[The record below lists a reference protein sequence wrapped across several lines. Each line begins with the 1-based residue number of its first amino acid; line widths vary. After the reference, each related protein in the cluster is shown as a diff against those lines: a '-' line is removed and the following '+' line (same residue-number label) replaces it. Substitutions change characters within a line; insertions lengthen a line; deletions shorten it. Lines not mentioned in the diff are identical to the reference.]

1 MVEGERSITH
11 CQQVD
16 LGLDMSTES
25 TTRRWNSLLWVWSMA
40 VVVLTLS
47 ILFSEGMSHPRGE
60 SPLALPMYVMLPGL
74 FTVLGTAIAVRQPG
88 NRIAYL
94 FLFMGLCLLV
104 SVWADFQV
112 GLSAPSDPT
121 VLDALAVVW
130 FDAGFQLGIFIPLGL
145 LLHIFPTGRVLSRR
159 WRWAWWAAGVC
170 ALVSLF
176 AELSVTEVSPNLQPG
191 LPEWWIP
198 NPIGF
203 TDTGTM
209 GHPTYAVVIGLTF
222 LPLLFGGVASIILRY
237 RRSDAQVRAQVRWVV
252 FALMLMV
259 VVGLGPTFV
268 GYYGANIFLALAL
281 IPASVTIAIARYRLF
296 DIDRLISRTVG
307 YAIVIGL
314 LAALFALV
322 TTLPGLLVG
331 GFDSEGEAASAPP
344 LLVAASTL
352 AVAVLFNPVRQ
363 RVLGWVDRRFNR
375 SRYDAELVVEQFGER
390 LRDETDLENIAE
402 EAVAAILTT
411 LEPSSVGLWVR
422 DLDT

>member
-1 MVEGERSITH
+1 M
-11 CQQVD
+11 
-16 LGLDMSTES
+16 
-25 TTRRWNSLLWVWSMA
+25 
-40 VVVLTLS
+40 
-47 ILFSEGMSHPRGE
+47 
-60 SPLALPMYVMLPGL
+60 
-74 FTVLGTAIAVRQPG
+74 LGTTIAIRQPG
-88 NRIAYL
+88 NRIANL
-94 FLFMGLCLLV
+94 FLFMGSCLMV

-130 FDAGFQLGIFIPLGL
+130 FDAGFQVGIFVPLGV
-145 LLHIFPTGRVLSRR
+145 LLHIFPTGSVLSRR
-159 WRWAWWAAGVC
+159 WRWAWWAACVC
-170 ALVSLF
+170 ALASLF
-176 AELSVTEVSPNLQPG
+176 AELSVREVSPNLQPG

-198 NPIGF
+198 NPFGF

-209 GHPTYAVVIGLTF
+209 GHPAYVLVLGLTF
-222 LPLLFGGVASIILRY
+222 LPLILGGITSIILRY

-281 IPASVTIAIARYRLF
+281 IPVSVTIAIARYRLF

-307 YAIVIGL
+307 YAVVIGL

-344 LLVAASTL
+344 LVVAASTL
-352 AVAVLFNPVRQ
+352 AVAALFNPLRR
-363 RVLGWVDRRFNR
+363 RVFGWVDRRFNR
-375 SRYDAELVVEQFGER
+375 SRYDAELVVAQFGER
-390 LRDETDLENIAE
+390 LRDETDLENIAD
-402 EAVAAILTT
+402 EAVAAALAA

-422 DLDT
+422 NLET

>member
-1 MVEGERSITH
+1 
-11 CQQVD
+11 
-16 LGLDMSTES
+16 MSTES
-25 TTRRWNSLLWVWSMA
+25 TTRRRNSLLWVWSVA
-40 VVVLTLS
+40 VGVLS
-47 ILFSEGMSHPRGE
+47 PAILFSEGMSHPRGE
-60 SPLALPMYVMLPGL
+60 SPLALPIYLLLPGL
-74 FTVLGTAIAVRQPG
+74 FTVLGTTIAIRQPG
-88 NRIAYL
+88 NRIAHL
-94 FLFMGLCLLV
+94 FLFMGSCLMV

-130 FDAGFQLGIFIPLGL
+130 FDAGFQVGIFVPLGV
-145 LLHIFPTGRVLSRR
+145 LLHIFPTGTVLSRR
-159 WRWAWWAAGVC
+159 WRWAWWAACVC
-170 ALVSLF
+170 ALASLF
-176 AELSVTEVSPNLQPG
+176 AELSVREVSPNLEPG
-191 LPEWWIP
+191 LAEWWIP

-209 GHPTYAVVIGLTF
+209 AHPGYALVVGLTF
-222 LPLLFGGVASIILRY
+222 LPLIFGGSVSMILRY

-281 IPASVTIAIARYRLF
+281 IPVSVTIAIARYRLF
-296 DIDRLISRTVG
+296 EIDRLISRTVG

-331 GFDSEGEAASAPP
+331 GVDSEGEAASAPP
-344 LLVAASTL
+344 ALVAASTL
-352 AVAVLFNPVRQ
+352 AVAALFNPLRR
-363 RVLGWVDRRFNR
+363 RVFGWVDRRFNR
-375 SRYDAELVVEQFGER
+375 SRYDAELVISRFGER
-390 LRDETDLENIAE
+390 LRDETDLENIEE
-402 EAVAAILTT
+402 EAVAAVSAS

-422 DLDT
+422 NSER